1 MKGYKAFNNDMT
13 CRGFQYEVG
22 KTYEIAEKPIPCKQ
36 GFHFCKSIAECY
48 RFYGMSDD
56 TRICEVEAV
65 GEIATDDNIKYCTN
79 KIRIVSE
86 ITEDWV
92 RRGNANSSNNGY
104 CNTGDSNTG
113 DSNTG
118 NRNTGDRNTGNRN
131 TGNRNTGDR
140 NTGDRNIGNCNTGD
154 RNTGYGNTGN
164 CNTGDWNTG
173 DRNIGDWNTGDLNI
187 GNWNTGD
194 RNTGNRNIGNW
205 NTGNCNTGDRNTGD
219 WNTTNFSSGCFCTEK
234 QHIQMFDEE
243 SKWTYEDW
251 LFSDARRI
259 LKTIPYTKTILV
271 LSEEMSEKEKEEHPD
286 YKTTGGYLKE
296 CKATSEE
303 KQKWWDSLPEEDK
316 EKIKQLPNFDEEKFC
331 KCTGIVHI

>member
-1 MKGYKAFNNDMT
+1 MKGYKAFNNYMT

-22 KTYEIAEKPIPCKQ
+22 KTYEMAEKPIPCRQ

-48 RFYGMSDD
+48 IFYGMSDD

-65 GEIATDDNIKYCTN
+65 GEIDTDDNIKYCTN

-104 CNTGDSNTG
+104 CNTGDC
-113 DSNTG
+113 NTG
-118 NRNTGDRNTGNRN
+118 N
-131 TGNRNTGDR
+131 
-140 NTGDRNIGNCNTGD
+140 
-154 RNTGYGNTGN
+154 RNTGYGNTG
-164 CNTGDWNTG
+164 DWNTG
-173 DRNIGDWNTGDLNI
+173 D
-187 GNWNTGD
+187 
-194 RNTGNRNIGNW
+194 
-205 NTGNCNTGDRNTGD
+205 CNTGYGNTGD

-234 QHIQMFDEE
+234 KHITMFDEE
-243 SKWTYEDW
+243 SEWTYEDW
-251 LFSDARRI
+251 FLSDARRI
-259 LKTIPYTKTILV
+259 LKKIPYTTTILV

-296 CKATSEE
+296 CKATPEE
-303 KQKWWDSLPEEDK
+303 KQKWWDSLPEDDK
-316 EKIKQLPNFDEEKFC
+316 EKIKKLPNFDEEKFC